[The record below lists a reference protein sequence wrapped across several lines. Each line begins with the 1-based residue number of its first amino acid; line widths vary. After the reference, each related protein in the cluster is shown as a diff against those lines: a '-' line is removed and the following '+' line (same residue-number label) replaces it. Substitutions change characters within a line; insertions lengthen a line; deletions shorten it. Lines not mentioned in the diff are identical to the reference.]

1 MSDDE
6 LVKDQPHKFPKTRS
20 PEAHRSET
28 APRKISSSATQGAP
42 GNDPGRRAVSVSS
55 QRGEPSSATNGD
67 IAAPHTEPRQTIFTL
82 GRVKQIES
90 LPPGL
95 SQKDLHRVD
104 SKKGKPKS
112 GPSRSGESKDAQSA
126 SGSRGDQPTI
136 TSWIVQPK
144 PSGDGQNDR
153 KRGASQSDVARQT
166 QSLPNLT
173 LQNPGNHCYL
183 NSIVQAL
190 FWIYFAVPSD
200 RNSVFGDLRPLLRPL
215 LSAKGRVQLL
225 RRSAWRSL
233 LQGWANVNQQQDTAE
248 LLEYLRHRI
257 HIPGRYAGPCPST
270 HDWSTSHFDPGRPR
284 ARTSEGVGNVGVR
297 TG

>member
-1 MSDDE
+1 MS
-6 LVKDQPHKFPKTRS
+6 
-20 PEAHRSET
+20 A
-28 APRKISSSATQGAP
+28 G
-42 GNDPGRRAVSVSS
+42 S
-55 QRGEPSSATNGD
+55 QRGEPSSAANGG
-67 IAAPHTEPRQTIFTL
+67 IAAPYKELRQTIFTL

-104 SKKGKPKS
+104 VKKGKPKS

-126 SGSRGDQPTI
+126 SGPRGDQPAI
-136 TSWIVQPK
+136 TSWMVQPK

-166 QSLPNLT
+166 QSLPSLT
-173 LQNPGNHCYL
+173 LRNPGNHCYL
-183 NSIVQAL
+183 NSLVQAL
-190 FWIYFAVPSD
+190 YWIYFAVPSD
-200 RNSVFGDLRPLLRPL
+200 RNSVFGDLHPLLRPL

-248 LLEYLRHRI
+248 LISGTVYTSQGSEAS
-257 HIPGRYAGPCPST
+257 GRLAPCEVCRSMSIST
-270 HDWSTSHFDPGRPR
+270 
-284 ARTSEGVGNVGVR
+284 
-297 TG
+297 

>member
-1 MSDDE
+1 M
-6 LVKDQPHKFPKTRS
+6 
-20 PEAHRSET
+20 
-28 APRKISSSATQGAP
+28 
-42 GNDPGRRAVSVSS
+42 SVSS

-67 IAAPHTEPRQTIFTL
+67 IAAPHTEMRQTIFTL
-82 GRVKQIES
+82 GRVKQLES

-104 SKKGKPKS
+104 AKKGKPKS
-112 GPSRSGESKDAQSA
+112 GPSRSGDSKDAQSA

-136 TSWIVQPK
+136 TSWMVQPK

-153 KRGASQSDVARQT
+153 KSN
-166 QSLPNLT
+166 SL
-173 LQNPGNHCYL
+173 
-183 NSIVQAL
+183 VQAL
-190 FWIYFAVPSD
+190 YWIYFAVPSD
-200 RNSVFGDLRPLLRPL
+200 RNSVFGDLHPLLRPL

-257 HIPGRYAGPCPST
+257 HIPGLRGKWEEAHTMRGMQVHVHQRMTGAPPLIAIPGGRGLGLQRELELWAYEQIVDTSRRLLT
-270 HDWSTSHFDPGRPR
+270 HLLSSR
-284 ARTSEGVGNVGVR
+284 SKS
-297 TG
+297 